1 MVYNPVKLTSS
12 LQKRHR
18 LLSEFM
24 QVEKVIKR
32 SLGNDN
38 AVIFSY
44 F

>member
-1 MVYNPVKLTSS
+1 MLFELAKLTSS
-12 LQKRHR
+12 LHKRHH

-32 SLGNDN
+32 ADGDDK

>member
-1 MVYNPVKLTSS
+1 MLLDSGKLTSS
-12 LQKRHR
+12 LQKRHH
-18 LLSEFM
+18 LQSEFM

-32 SLGNDN
+32 SQGDDK